1 MFENNK
7 PIDYIAYISN
17 PIIEDRQVY
26 PDDEPVEEAKGSS
39 FCAPMGSTRKSRK
52 DAFFGHEYVEKL
64 RSDHL
69 QVKIGNCSVDTS
81 LAKQIC
87 RYLPLRGQTTIY

>member
-1 MFENNK
+1 MCIWSGET
-7 PIDYIAYISN
+7 PIQPESHHDAAAAYERIGY
-17 PIIEDRQVY
+17 PHQH

-39 FCAPMGSTRKSRK
+39 FCAPMGSTKKSRK

-69 QVKIGNCSVDTS
+69 QVKIGNCSVDT
-81 LAKQIC
+81 KVVKIKK
-87 RYLPLRGQTTIY
+87 RGFSF